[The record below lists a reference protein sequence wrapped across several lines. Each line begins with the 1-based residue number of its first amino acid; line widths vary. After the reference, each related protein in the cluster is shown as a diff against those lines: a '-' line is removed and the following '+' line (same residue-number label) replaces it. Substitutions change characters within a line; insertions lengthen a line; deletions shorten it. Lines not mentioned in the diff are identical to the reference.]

1 MENLK
6 EIIKEELSS
15 ILESEKW
22 MQKAS
27 EKMEKKGTEGAL
39 HKELGVPEGEDIP
52 ISKIDSEI
60 SRLHKKKEKDGKLSA
75 SDLKLMRRLNF
86 AKNAKKSK
94 K

>member
-1 MENLK
+1 MKNIK
-6 EIIKEELSS
+6 EIIIKELNS

-27 EKMEKKGTEGAL
+27 SDMEKKGTKGGL
-39 HKELGVPEGEDIP
+39 HKDLGVPEDKDIP
-52 ISKIDSEI
+52 LSKINKEI

-75 SDLKLMRRLNF
+75 NDLKLMRRLNF